1 MKMQRQQFTDE
12 VVDAIHHILKIVF
25 NAKSQQDIQN
35 VVGMNDNQMTAAVNQ
50 LSDKLPETV
59 FNQPQQKLEELKNIC
74 AREFVFFQ
82 VQEKPA
88 EASYQR
94 DLANFITIFCRDIAG
109 NQPQG

>member
-35 VVGMNDNQMTAAVNQ
+35 VVGMNNNQMTAVVNQ
-50 LSDKLPETV
+50 LSDKLPEKV

-82 VQEKPA
+82 VQEKPTQA
-88 EASYQR
+88 DYQR

-109 NQPQG
+109 NQP